1 MKRALFG
8 LVATCLVST
17 PTFAIQHVTTL
28 NSVVAGEAADQRYEF
43 AGDFLQ
49 THYGLTT
56 AVGSASNGPSYLP
69 PLERAVAE
77 VRSPNTGGRTRGFHR
92 TAANTGIPVSDGG
105 TGVTQ
110 ALTNVPSLPRIA
122 GAGTLGNE
130 VNRPWVDDQS
140 IGFILS
146 RTGTTVTYSMV
157 NGTVGQ
163 PNDVWSFT
171 AASVADINALQIR
184 IRSAGSNIVSL
195 SNAVLTQGTTVTT
208 LGCSAPGTCG
218 TGLTGAFSAAAG
230 DTHISL
236 FDRINGDFSLSG
248 NWTFDLVG
256 GRAGNNAQIKL
267 LSVPVTG
274 SNTGA
279 IPEPSSWAML
289 ITGFGLV
296 GATMRRNRRTVAA

>member
-1 MKRALFG
+1 MPRALAA
-8 LVATCLVST
+8 LVAALLVST
-17 PTFAIQHVTTL
+17 PALAVQHVVTL
-28 NSVVAGEAADQRYEF
+28 NGSVAGQSADQRYEF
-43 AGDFLQ
+43 ADDFLQ

-56 AVGSASNGPSYLP
+56 AVGSGSNGPSFLP

-77 VRSPNTGGRTRGFHR
+77 VRSPGSPGDRTRGLHR
-92 TAANTGIPVSDGG
+92 PTAATGLPVADGG

-110 ALTNVPSLPRIA
+110 ALTNMGSVNRTA
-122 GAGTLGNE
+122 GAGTLTSQ
-130 VNRPWVDDQS
+130 VTRAWVDDLV
-140 IGFILS
+140 IGFVLS

-163 PNDVWSFT
+163 PDDVWSFT

-195 SNAVLTQGTTVTT
+195 SNAVLTQGTTTT
-208 LGCSAPGTCG
+208 SLGCTAPGTCG

-267 LSVPVTG
+267 LSVPA
-274 SNTGA
+274 TGA
-279 IPEPSSWAML
+279 VPEPSSWAML
-289 ITGFGLV
+289 IAGFGLI
-296 GATMRRNRRTVAA
+296 GATLRRRRMIAA

>member
-1 MKRALFG
+1 MQRALVG
-8 LVATCLVST
+8 LVAALLVST
-17 PTFAIQHVTTL
+17 PAFAIQHVVTL
-28 NSVVAGEAADQRYEF
+28 NGSVAGEAADQRYEF

-56 AVGSASNGPSYLP
+56 GVGSPTSYLP

-77 VRSPNTGGRTRGFHR
+77 VRSPNTGRTRGFHG

-110 ALTNVPSLPRIA
+110 ALTNVPSLART
-122 GAGTLGNE
+122 GGQGTLSSE
-130 VNRPWVDDQS
+130 VSRAWVDDRV

-163 PNDVWSFT
+163 PDDVWSFT

-195 SNAVLTQGTTVTT
+195 SNAVLTQGTTTT
-208 LGCSAPGTCG
+208 NLGCSAPGSCG
-218 TGLTGAFSAAAG
+218 LGQTGAFSAAAG

-236 FDRINGDFSLSG
+236 FDKINGDFSLSG

-274 SNTGA
+274 PPTGA

-289 ITGFGLV
+289 IAGFGLI
-296 GATMRRNRRTVAA
+296 GGTLRRRRLAMA

>member
-1 MKRALFG
+1 MKRALVG
-8 LVATCLVST
+8 LVAALLVST
-17 PTFAIQHVTTL
+17 PAFAVQHVVTL
-28 NSVVAGEAADQRYEF
+28 NGTVAGEGADARYEF

-56 AVGSASNGPSYLP
+56 AVGNGPNGPSYLP

-77 VRSPNTGGRTRGFHR
+77 VRSPNAGRTRGFHR

-105 TGVTQ
+105 TGVFQ
-110 ALTNVPSLPRIA
+110 ALTNVPSLPRTA
-122 GAGTLGNE
+122 GQGTLSSE
-130 VNRPWVDDQS
+130 VSRAWVDAQV
-140 IGFILS
+140 IGFVLS

-171 AASVADINALQIR
+171 AASVADINALQFR

-195 SNAVLTQGTTVTT
+195 SNAVLTQGSTITN
-208 LGCSAPGTCG
+208 LGCSAPGICG

-236 FDRINGDFSLSG
+236 FDKINGDFSLSG

-267 LSVPVTG
+267 LSVPVISG
-274 SNTGA
+274 PNVGG

-289 ITGFGLV
+289 IAGFGLI
-296 GATMRRNRRTVAA
+296 GATLRRRRAVAA

>member
-1 MKRALFG
+1 MSRALVA
-8 LVATCLVST
+8 LVAALLVST
-17 PTFAIQHVTTL
+17 PALAVQHVVTL
-28 NSVVAGEAADQRYEF
+28 NGNVAGEAADQRYEF

-56 AVGSASNGPSYLP
+56 AVGSGSNGPSFLP

-77 VRSPNTGGRTRGFHR
+77 VRSPNAGRTRGFHR

-110 ALTNVPSLPRIA
+110 ALTNVPSLPRTA
-122 GAGTLGNE
+122 GAGTLSNE
-130 VNRPWVDDQS
+130 VSRAWVDDQS

-163 PNDVWSFT
+163 PDDVWSFT

-195 SNAVLTQGTTVTT
+195 SNAVLTQGTTTT
-208 LGCSAPGTCG
+208 SLGCSAPGTCG

-236 FDRINGDFSLSG
+236 FDKINGDFSLSG

-274 SNTGA
+274 GGPNVGG

-289 ITGFGLV
+289 IAGFGLI
-296 GATMRRNRRTVAA
+296 GATLRRRRAIAA